1 MANSFHIIPHEDGW
15 AVKKEGVE
23 RHHSTHETQKAAI
36 DTARD
41 IAKEGDELVVHRTDG
56 TVREAVTVSGA
67 NAAATRANGGRDLDA
82 DRPRFHDIWS
92 VGSRVSWS
100 AIVGGAV
107 VALATAALLTAF
119 AVAVQIPML
128 DSLKPQD
135 NATIA
140 GIGML
145 VIVLAALFL
154 GGFVA
159 SRLTTRETLA
169 ETVIYGVLVWGTVA
183 ALSTLGIG
191 AGTRLGLDVFNT
203 ARNDNRASDQ
213 AGASRTTAEGR
224 DLTGE
229 RARNPDEDVKAQRAK
244 ETTASAAEGIR
255 SLSPAGR
262 AWWAFGALALSLLVS
277 IGGALAGCGED
288 PTRRI
293 RRDELPPVQVENR
306 LTQYERTGA

>member
-1 MANSFHIIPHEDGW
+1 MANSFHIIPHGDGW

-23 RHHSTHETQKAAI
+23 RTHSTHDTQKAAI
-36 DTARD
+36 DSARD

-56 TVREAVTVSGA
+56 TVREAVTVACANSGA
-67 NAAATRANGGRDLDA
+67 TRTNGSRDRDD

-92 VGSRVSWS
+92 VGTRVSWS

-128 DSLKPQD
+128 ENLKPQD

-154 GGFVA
+154 GSFVA

-169 ETVIYGVLVWGTVA
+169 ETVIYGALVWGTVA
-183 ALSTLGIG
+183 VLSTLGISV
-191 AGTRLGLDVFNT
+191 GTRLGLDVFNT
-203 ARNDNRASDQ
+203 VRHENRASDQ
-213 AGASRTTAEGR
+213 ASANRTTPEGR
-224 DLTGE
+224 DLTGD
-229 RARNPDEDVKAQRAK
+229 RARNPDEDAKALRAK
-244 ETTASAAEGIR
+244 ETTGSAAEGIR
-255 SLSPAGR
+255 NLSPAGR

-288 PTRRI
+288 PTWRI